1 MLSCEIKFEINRMY
15 MKPLALTLG
24 IFLSFFIS
32 LNAQKSLSE
41 YAYVLVPQ
49 QFDFQ
54 RGADQYQ
61 VNTLVRHL
69 FREAG
74 FNSIYDVELRGL
86 PRCDGLY
93 ADLILDSNLFLTT
106 MAVVL
111 KDCNNNVVYLSDPG
125 SSKEK
130 EYRKSYHEAI
140 RRAFRNIEILGVRQ
154 GDLEAFRE
162 SVERRDAALAAPQVI
177 EVKKETPTVDVKVEN
192 LPEFSH
198 NGANYYL
205 ESVEDGYVVYR
216 KNNDAVV
223 KVGFL
228 SKTSREGMYLFNQD
242 GKSMLASFD
251 AQNNL
256 VIDAE
261 DAEGKPTQNIYKKVK
276 VD

>member
-1 MLSCEIKFEINRMY
+1 MCR
-15 MKPLALTLG
+15 
-24 IFLSFFIS
+24 IFIAFLLFNIISF
-32 LNAQKSLSE
+32 NVYGQKSLND

-49 QFDFQ
+49 QFEFQ
-54 RGADQYQ
+54 RGIDQHQ
-61 VNTLVRHL
+61 VNTLLRHL

-74 FNSIYDVELRGL
+74 FNSIYDVELKGL

-93 ADLILDSNLFLTT
+93 ADLILDSNMFQTT
-106 MAVVL
+106 MTVVL
-111 KDCNNNVVYLSDPG
+111 KDCSNNVVYLSEPG

-130 EYRKSYHEAI
+130 EYRKSYHQAL
-140 RRAFRNIEILGVRQ
+140 RRAFRSIEILGVRQ

-162 SVERRDAALAAPQVI
+162 SVNKRDAALAAPQVI
-177 EVKKETPTVDVKVEN
+177 EVKKETPAVIVEVEN

-205 ESVEDGYVVYR
+205 ESVEDGYVLYK

-223 KVGFL
+223 KVGSL
-228 SKTSREGMYLFNQD
+228 SKTSREGMYLFNQG

-261 DAEGKPTQNIYKKVK
+261 DSEGKTTQNIYKKVK